1 MKQLQNIFSF
11 FIKKKNKNKSL
22 SKKNDSKEI
31 DNNNF
36 IIINKR
42 YEIKKKIVKK
52 RYPDIDL
59 IRILGMYA
67 IVFHHVL
74 LHGKALSKY
83 YKYKKLHLANIY
95 SYWHVC
101 SFALVSGIVGYKTN
115 KYSNLLYIW
124 LWALF
129 YSVGVFLACKKFK
142 PQVVKYSRFYMRFFP
157 IISNKNWYL
166 SKYFG
171 LYLFLPV
178 INKGISVLT
187 KIEFQLLISS
197 ILCIYIIWNDLFNP
211 GVDVFTNFFGYSVL
225 SLLMFYLVGA
235 YIGKYRIKFHGIIN
249 KIIVCLFCIFVY
261 FSSSLLCYKLRYKDK
276 IKSKILLKVKLLY
289 TMRIN
294 SVPMISQAFSIIF
307 FSMQLKYNKYIAK
320 LISFIGPL
328 TFGIYLIHEN
338 QFIRDIFIK
347 TLFIK
352 DSMKLSC
359 KSVVKLALIRAS
371 KIFVICFMIDYVRHL
386 LFCLLR
392 IRKLCIFIE
401 KSIYKI
407 FEKFFN

>member
-1 MKQLQNIFSF
+1 MKKLQNTISIFNM
-11 FIKKKNKNKSL
+11 KKKHKKFL
-22 SKKNDSKEI
+22 SKKNGSKAI

-42 YEIKKKIVKK
+42 DEIKKKIVKK

-74 LHGKALSKY
+74 LHGKALAKY
-83 YKYKKLHLANIY
+83 YRYKKLHLANIY

-101 SFALVSGIVGYKTN
+101 SFALVSGIVGYKTS

-124 LWALF
+124 FWALF
-129 YSVGVFLACKKFK
+129 YSVGVYLSCKIFNPIIVKNSSFLKKF
-142 PQVVKYSRFYMRFFP
+142 FP
-157 IISNKNWYL
+157 VISHKNWYL

-178 INKGISVLT
+178 INKGISVLS
-187 KIEFQLLISS
+187 KIEFQLLVSS
-197 ILCIYIIWNDLFNP
+197 ILSIYIIWNDLLNP
-211 GVDVFTNFFGYSVL
+211 GIDVFTNFFGYSVL
-225 SLLMFYLVGA
+225 SLFIFYLVGA

-249 KIIVCLFCIFVY
+249 KILVCIFCIFVY

-276 IKSKILLKVKLLY
+276 IKSKILLKVKILY

-294 SVPMISQAFSIIF
+294 SVPMISQALSIIF

-320 LISFIGPL
+320 IISFIGPL

-338 QFIRDIFIK
+338 QFIRDIYIK

-352 DSMKLSC
+352 DSNRLSC
-359 KSVVKLALIRAS
+359 ESVVKLALIRAS
-371 KIFVICFMIDYVRHL
+371 KIFVISFMIDYVRHL
-386 LFCLLR
+386 LFYLLR

-401 KSIYKI
+401 KIIYKF